1 MSERSAQFVF
11 IPVGSPMAERSA
23 GQLVDELVAG
33 YIPALEQIGGRRRG
47 PEAIAETEPLLY
59 FVATGGTEHQILALR
74 QERNKHAPGEPVLL
88 LAHPGNNSLPAAL
101 EVLARLQQEGGRGR
115 ILYLNGPDDEA
126 GLRQIARAAG
136 DAQAFHRLRRA
147 RIGLVGEPS
156 GWLAASRPDPDIVKN
171 IWGPE
176 VVPIR
181 FEALE
186 DAIGAAPERNV
197 TAPLDALISK
207 AAEVRE
213 PPEKALKDAVRV
225 YLAVRQLVD
234 AHRLDAVTVRCFDLV
249 EKHRMTGCFA
259 LARLN
264 DEGVVAGCEGDLVS
278 TTGLLWLQTL
288 LGQTAWMANPARID
302 EGRNTLWLAHC
313 MVPLNMTA
321 GFSLR
326 SHFESGLGVS
336 IQGTLKKE
344 AVTLVRI
351 GGRKMDRLWLAE
363 GDITGAG
370 KDRHLCR
377 TQVSVQ
383 LTNSGQVS
391 ELLRRPLGN
400 HLLLVPGR
408 HADRLRGWHEM
419 TVGRYPG

>member
-1 MSERSAQFVF
+1 MSERAAQFGY
-11 IPVGSPMAERSA
+11 IPVATPLAERS
-23 GQLVDELVAG
+23 GEEVVDELAGG

-47 PEAIAETEPLLY
+47 PEAIAEAEPLIY
-59 FVATGGTEHQILALR
+59 FVVTGGTEHQILALLE
-74 QERNKHAPGEPVLL
+74 ERKRSAPGEPAFL

-101 EVLARLQQEGGRGR
+101 ETLARLQQEGARGR
-115 ILYLNGPDDEA
+115 ILYLNGPDDKA

-136 DAQAFHRLRRA
+136 DARAFHRLRRA
-147 RIGLVGEPS
+147 RIGLVGAPS
-156 GWLAASRPDPDIVKN
+156 DWLLASHPDPDTVKKV
-171 IWGPE
+171 WGPE
-176 VVPIR
+176 VVPVR

-186 DAIGAAPERNV
+186 DAIEAVPDQALKAPC
-197 TAPLDALISK
+197 DALVSK
-207 AAEVRE
+207 AVEVRE
-213 PPEKALKDAVRV
+213 PPETELQDAVLV
-225 YLAVRQLVD
+225 YLAMKQLVD
-234 AHRLDAVTVRCFDLV
+234 LHHLDAVTVRCFDLV
-249 EKHRMTGCFA
+249 EKRRMTGCFA

-302 EGRNTLWLAHC
+302 EGRNALWLAHC
-313 MVPLNMTA
+313 TVPLNMTA
-321 GFSLR
+321 GFGLR

-370 KDRHLCR
+370 KDRQLCR
-377 TQVSVQ
+377 TQVRVQ
-383 LTNSGQVS
+383 LTNSGHVS

-400 HLLLVPGR
+400 HLLLVPGH